1 MIIPTLPVLG
11 LLSLWPSALV
21 VVTSSLRGGGSCLNR
36 PSLGAAARP
45 REQLYQ
51 RPAGL
56 EQTLEVPGHPGAG
69 IKTLGFLISV

>member
-1 MIIPTLPVLG
+1 M
-11 LLSLWPSALV
+11 
-21 VVTSSLRGGGSCLNR
+21 NK

-51 RPAGL
+51 HPAGL

-69 IKTLGFLISV
+69 VKTLGSIISV